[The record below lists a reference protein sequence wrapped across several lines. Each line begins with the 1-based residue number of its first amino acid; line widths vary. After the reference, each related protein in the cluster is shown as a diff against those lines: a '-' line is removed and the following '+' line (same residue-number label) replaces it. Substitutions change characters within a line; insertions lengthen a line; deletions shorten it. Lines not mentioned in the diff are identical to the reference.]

1 MATGGQ
7 PAQLVMLTKQGMDAG
22 RGSSVLL
29 VKFIIYQAMVVLNF
43 LVILIFGI
51 HYLMTGVTQLKFL
64 VLLGFGVHVI
74 VIAALILVGRSQ
86 KFTTKLVHILLIP
99 TRLFMKK
106 KKFPI

>member
-1 MATGGQ
+1 
-7 PAQLVMLTKQGMDAG
+7 
-22 RGSSVLL
+22 
-29 VKFIIYQAMVVLNF
+29 VLNF

-86 KFTTKLVHILLIP
+86 KFTTKLVHVLLIP

-106 KKFPI
+106 EKVSNLRNTLDE

>member
-1 MATGGQ
+1 
-7 PAQLVMLTKQGMDAG
+7 
-22 RGSSVLL
+22 
-29 VKFIIYQAMVVLNF
+29 
-43 LVILIFGI
+43 
-51 HYLMTGVTQLKFL
+51 MTGVTQLKFL

-106 KKFPI
+106 EKFPI